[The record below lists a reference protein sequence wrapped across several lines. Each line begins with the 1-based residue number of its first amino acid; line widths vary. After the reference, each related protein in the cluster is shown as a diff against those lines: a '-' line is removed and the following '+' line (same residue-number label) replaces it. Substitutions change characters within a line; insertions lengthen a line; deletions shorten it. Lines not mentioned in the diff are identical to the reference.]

1 MKSESPTLKDYND
14 DTDLT
19 RETFVKWYVK
29 TVGEPRLTSIPA
41 AALLSNGYKCKKYAN
56 VHKGRSLYV
65 YYNANATEFN
75 GWWHKH
81 VTRGDLRKGVMCGD
95 VVIAYG
101 YDNVDENLQSIAAS
115 LNFCAN

>member
-1 MKSESPTLKDYND
+1 MLKDYSD
-14 DTDLT
+14 DTDLA
-19 RETFVKWYVK
+19 RETFVKWYIK
-29 TVGEPRLTSIPA
+29 ATGEPRLTSIPA
-41 AALLSNGYKCKKYAN
+41 ASLLSSGYKCKKYAN

-65 YYNANATEFN
+65 YYNANATDFN
-75 GWWHKH
+75 GWWHKYINK
-81 VTRGDLRKGVMCGD
+81 GDLRRGSMCGD